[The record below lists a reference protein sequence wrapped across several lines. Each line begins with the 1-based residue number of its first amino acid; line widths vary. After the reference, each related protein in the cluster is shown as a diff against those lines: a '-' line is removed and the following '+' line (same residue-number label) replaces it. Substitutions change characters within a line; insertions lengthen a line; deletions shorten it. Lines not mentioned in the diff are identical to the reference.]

1 MSIHFRLA
9 ALFFL
14 FVSFVA
20 HAQTTPRTQVDA
32 VASAIEKNYFDAGR
46 SKAIAGDLRAAA
58 ARGEFDALADRTA
71 LAAALTG
78 RLRPLD
84 GHFHVRWLPSDAAP
98 GRAEPKPRPARV
110 VRNYGIRSVEMLP
123 GDIGYLSMD
132 EFVEFEFGRN
142 DQPARHAIDA
152 ALQRLADSKAVIVD
166 LRGNRGGAPSMVG
179 YLISAFV
186 APGANIYNTFH
197 TRTESFDEA
206 PLEPYRNPRT
216 KVPLYVLIGTG
227 TGSAA
232 EAFAYTL
239 KHAKRATVVGQ
250 PSDGVANPGD
260 EVEAGE
266 GFSVFV
272 PNGSPVS
279 PITGGNWE
287 GTGVLPD
294 VEVASKSALETA
306 LVLAR
311 KSVR

>member
-1 MSIHFRLA
+1 MPIPIRLA
-9 ALFFL
+9 VMCLLLVTFA
-14 FVSFVA
+14 A
-20 HAQTTPRTQVDA
+20 NAQTSPRTQVDG
-32 VASAIEKNYFDAGR
+32 VALAIEQNYFDAGR
-46 SKAIAGDLRAAA
+46 GKAIAGDLRAAA
-58 ARGEFDALADRTA
+58 ARGEFDGLTDRTA
-71 LAAALTG
+71 LAAALST
-78 RLRPLD
+78 RIKPFD
-84 GHFHVRWLPSDAAP
+84 GHFHVRWSPSGAAP
-98 GRAEPKPRPARV
+98 GRAGPKPRPARV
-110 VRNYGIRSVEMLP
+110 ASNYGIRSVEVLP

-152 ALQRLADSKAVIVD
+152 ALQRLAGSKAVIVD

-186 APGANIYNTFH
+186 APGAKIYNTFH

-216 KVPLYVLIGTG
+216 KVPLYVLIGAG

-239 KHAKRATVVGQ
+239 KYAKRATVVGQ

-260 EVEAGE
+260 YVDADD

-272 PNGSPVS
+272 ASGSPVN

-294 VEVASKSALETA
+294 VTVASQSALETA
-306 LVLAR
+306 VGLAR
-311 KSVR
+311 GL